1 MKLRYFHKITCSSL
15 VADEKVRPFLGNE
28 RIVTGVEFQ
37 GDPSSRSQDTAVNIL
52 CSTNKVPVVTD

>member
-1 MKLRYFHKITCSSL
+1 MKLRYISRITCSSL
-15 VADEKVRPFLGNE
+15 VVDDKVRPSVGNP

-37 GDPSSRSQDTAVNIL
+37 EDPSNRSRDTAVNIL